1 MEKRR
6 VVVTGLGIVS
16 PIGNDVPSFWEAVK
30 AGRSGVGPITLID
43 ASDLAAKI
51 AGEVKDFEPSRRID
65 PKEARK
71 MDRYTQFAVY
81 SALEALE
88 DAGLKKED
96 LDPERTGV
104 FLGTGQGG
112 SASIEE
118 AALRLFE
125 RGPSRVP
132 PLTVAKA
139 LANFGPAQIS
149 LVTGATGPCQC
160 IVTACAAG
168 TDALGSAM
176 RLIRDGH
183 ADLMFA
189 GGAEASIVRMCMAS
203 FINVQALSTRNDEP
217 ARASRPFDRDRDGFV
232 MAEGGA
238 VLILEDYEKAKA
250 RGARIYCEIAGF
262 GTTCDAHH
270 LTAPDPEGRGVARA
284 MKLAVQDAGLEMED
298 IDYVSAHG
306 TSTPLN
312 DPIETKAIKHAFGD
326 HARTLKISS
335 LKSMTGHCIGG
346 AGAIETV
353 ASVLAIRDS
362 FVPPTINLDNPD
374 PECDLDYVPNVG
386 VSMPVRAVVKN
397 SMGFGGQNAAIVL
410 KRLG

>member
-30 AGRSGVGPITLID
+30 AGKSGVGPITLID

-374 PECDLDYVPNVG
+374 PECDLNYVPNVG

>member
-1 MEKRR
+1 MDKKR
-6 VVVTGLGIVS
+6 VVVTGLGVVS
-16 PIGNDVPSFWEAVK
+16 PIGNDVPTFWAAAK
-30 AGRSGVGPITLID
+30 AGTSGVAPITIID

-51 AGEVKDFEPSRRID
+51 AGEVKNFDPSLRID

-81 SALEALE
+81 AALEALE

-118 AALRLFE
+118 AAVRLFE

-284 MKLAVQDAGLEMED
+284 MKLAVQDSGLAMED
-298 IDYVSAHG
+298 IDYISAHG

-312 DPIETKAIKHAFGD
+312 DPIETKAIKHAFGN
-326 HARTLKISS
+326 HAYKLKVSS

-346 AGAIETV
+346 AGAIESV
-353 ASVLAIRDS
+353 AAVLAIRDG
-362 FVPPTINLDNPD
+362 FIPPTINLDNPD

>member
-346 AGAIETV
+346 AGAIESV
-353 ASVLAIRDS
+353 AAVLAIRDG
-362 FVPPTINLDNPD
+362 FIPPTINLDNPD

>member
-1 MEKRR
+1 MDKKR
-6 VVVTGLGIVS
+6 VVVTGLGVVS
-16 PIGNDVPSFWEAVK
+16 PIGNDVPTFWAAAK
-30 AGRSGVGPITLID
+30 AGTSGVAPITIID

-51 AGEVKDFEPSRRID
+51 AGEVKNFDPSRRID

-81 SALEALE
+81 AALEALE

-118 AALRLFE
+118 AAIRLFE

-284 MKLAVQDAGLEMED
+284 MKLAVQDSGLAMED
-298 IDYVSAHG
+298 IDYISAHG

-326 HARTLKISS
+326 HAYKLKVSS

-346 AGAIETV
+346 AGAIESV
-353 ASVLAIRDS
+353 AAVLAIRDG
-362 FVPPTINLDNPD
+362 FIPPTINLDNPD